1 MLASSVAGAWE
12 GVWVGLAEGRCSE
25 KNELFERLLL
35 LQKRQVQGD
44 VRKRKKE
51 ENAARA
57 LGKTA
62 LTFTRVGRQ
71 RSLF

>member
-1 MLASSVAGAWE
+1 M
-12 GVWVGLAEGRCSE
+12 AEGRCSE

-35 LQKRQVQGD
+35 LQKRQVQ
-44 VRKRKKE
+44 REKKKKE

>member
-25 KNELFERLLL
+25 KNELFDRLRAAP
-35 LQKRQVQGD
+35 KRQVQLPSDG
-44 VRKRKKE
+44 RKKTE
-51 ENAARA
+51 RERLHA
-57 LGKTA
+57 LLVEA
-62 LTFTRVGRQ
+62 LTFTCVQ